1 MPPRSKSD
9 ETRARILAAA
19 IDLFCRKSFAQTT
32 MREIAADAGVALGAA
47 YYYFD
52 SKDAIVLAFYQQA
65 QLELDPL
72 LEEALAGS
80 RDLGKRI
87 RALLDAKLRY
97 FEPNRQLL
105 GALAAY
111 ADPEHPLSPF
121 SERTRAIRENDI
133 RFWDL
138 AIEGSRTSVPDDLR
152 SRLPQLLWL
161 YQMGLILYWIYDRS
175 PEQVRTAALIEKS
188 VGLVAPLIKLA
199 SFPPLRP
206 LRKAAVE
213 LIDLAIEPTPASAL

>member
-1 MPPRSKSD
+1 MPRAKSD

-19 IDLFCRKSFAQTT
+19 MDLFRRNGFAQTT
-32 MREIAADAGVALGAA
+32 MREIASEAGVALGAT

-52 SKDAIVLAFYQQA
+52 SKDAIVLAFYGQA
-65 QLELDPL
+65 QDDLNPL
-72 LEEALAGS
+72 LEEALAGP

-87 RALLDAKLRY
+87 RALIDAKLRY
-97 FEPNRQLL
+97 FEPNRRLL
-105 GALAAY
+105 GTLAAY

-121 SERTRAIRENDI
+121 SDRTRAIRENDI
-133 RFWDL
+133 GFFEAALD
-138 AIEGSRTSVPDDLR
+138 GSRTTVPDDLR
-152 SRLPQLLWL
+152 VRLPKLLWL

-175 PEQVRTAALIEKS
+175 PEQAKTALLVEKS
-188 VGLVAPLIKLA
+188 VAVVGRLIKLA

-213 LIDLAIEPTPASAL
+213 LIDLAMDATPEPAR

>member
-1 MPPRSKSD
+1 MPPRAKSD

-19 IDLFCRKSFAQTT
+19 IDLFRRNGFAKTT

-52 SKDAIVLAFYQQA
+52 SKDAIVLAFYGQA
-65 QLELDPL
+65 QDDLNPILD
-72 LEEALAGS
+72 EALLGS
-80 RDLGKRI
+80 RDLAKRI

-105 GALAAY
+105 GALAGY

-121 SERTRAIRENDI
+121 SDRTRAIRENDI
-133 RFWDL
+133 RFFEA
-138 AIEGSRTSVPDDLR
+138 AIEGSKTSVPDDLR
-152 SRLPQLLWL
+152 SRLPKLLWL

-175 PEQVRTAALIEKS
+175 PNQAKTALLVEKS
-188 VGLVAPLIKLA
+188 VGLVARLIKLA

-206 LRKAAVE
+206 LRRAAVE
-213 LIDLAIEPTPASAL
+213 LMDLAIS

>member
-1 MPPRSKSD
+1 MPPRAKSD

-19 IDLFCRKSFAQTT
+19 IDLFRRKGFAKTT
-32 MREIAADAGVALGAA
+32 MREIAAEAGVALGAT

-52 SKDAIVLAFYQQA
+52 SKDAIVLAFYEQA
-65 QLELDPL
+65 QHDLDPL

-80 RDLGKRI
+80 RDLGRRL

-97 FEPNRQLL
+97 FAPNRRLL
-105 GALAAY
+105 GTLAAY

-121 SERTRAIRENDI
+121 SERTLTVRENDI
-133 RFWDL
+133 RFFRT
-138 AIEGSRTSVPDDLR
+138 AIDGSRTSVPDDLR
-152 SRLPQLLWL
+152 SRLPKLLWL
-161 YQMGLILYWIYDRS
+161 YQMGIILYWIYDRS
-175 PEQVRTAALIEKS
+175 PEQSKTAMLVDKS
-188 VGLVAPLIKLA
+188 VGLVTRLIKLA

-213 LIDLAIEPTPASAL
+213 LIDAAI